1 MDGITDSMEM
11 SLRKLQEIVKNRKA
25 WPTEVCLVKTM
36 AFLIVIYRSDNWTI
50 KKLSARELMVLN
62 CGVGEDASES
72 LGLQRD
78 QTS

>member
-62 CGVGEDASES
+62 CGVGEDA
-72 LGLQRD
+72 
-78 QTS
+78 